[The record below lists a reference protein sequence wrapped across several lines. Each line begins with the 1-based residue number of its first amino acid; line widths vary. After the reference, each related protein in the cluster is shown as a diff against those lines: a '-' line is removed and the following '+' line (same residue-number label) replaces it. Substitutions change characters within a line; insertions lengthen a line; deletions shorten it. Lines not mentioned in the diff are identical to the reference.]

1 MGAEVEIGAPVLANV
16 LVVDDHPGK
25 LLTYRAILEGVPA
38 NLLTAGS
45 GREALDLL
53 LKTEIAVILV
63 DVCMPE
69 LDGFEL
75 ASLIRDHPRF
85 RQTAII
91 FVSGVHLTDFD
102 RLKGY
107 ECGAVDYLPV
117 PIVPEIL
124 RAKVNVFVDL
134 HRKTRALE
142 RLNLELERRVTQ
154 RTAALEEAG
163 RSKDE
168 FLAVL
173 AHELR
178 NPLAAIRAAAHV
190 IGFPTVTPAASA
202 QSAKVIERQVEH
214 LVRLVDD
221 LVDVSRITR
230 GLVELR
236 RAPVEIEEVVARSV
250 ETSRPLIEMR
260 GLVLSIDIAPG
271 PLQVDGDVTR
281 LTQALTNVLC
291 NAAKFTEPGGRV
303 TLSAEQFGP
312 DAVIRVVDTG
322 VGIAPD
328 VLPTVFELFAQG
340 ERKFDRTST
349 GLGIGL
355 AVVRRLVELHGG
367 TATVQSGGTGRGTAV
382 TIRLPLL
389 ADPAVAAARAVA
401 APPERAEVGASA
413 VDPCR
418 VLVVDDNADAAE
430 GVAAMLR
437 MCGHEVVTAED
448 GVAALQ
454 LAESFAPDV
463 ALLDLGMPR
472 LNGYETARRIREQ
485 PSGRRMALVALT
497 GWGQPRD
504 RDSTRQ
510 AGFDAH
516 LIKPIASEEL
526 VETLSR
532 LGRRRARGAFTGTS
546 TDASTD
552 SGPRPH
558 GPA

>member
-1 MGAEVEIGAPVLANV
+1 MAPPMTSHVMGAETEIGSASLANV
-16 LVVDDHPGK
+16 LVVDDQPGK
-25 LLTYRAILEGVPA
+25 LLTYRTILEGVPA

-53 LKTEIAVILV
+53 LKTEVAVVIM

-91 FVSGVHLTDFD
+91 FVSGVHLTELD

-485 PSGRRMALVALT
+485 PSGRHMALVALT
-497 GWGQPRD
+497 GWGQPKD

-516 LIKPIASEEL
+516 LIKPIASQEL
-526 VETLSR
+526 LETLSR
-532 LGRRRARGAFTGTS
+532 FGRGRARGEPKRR
-546 TDASTD
+546 DA
-552 SGPRPH
+552 
-558 GPA
+558 

>member
-1 MGAEVEIGAPVLANV
+1 MTRQAMPAAAETGSSSLANV
-16 LVVDDHPGK
+16 LVVDDQPGK
-25 LLTYRAILEGVPA
+25 LLSYRAILEGVQA

-53 LKTEIAVILV
+53 LKTEVAVVLM

-75 ASLIRDHPRF
+75 AGLIRDHPRF

-91 FVSGVHLTDFD
+91 FVSGVHLTDLD

-107 ECGAVDYLPV
+107 ACGAVDYLPV

-124 RAKVNVFVDL
+124 RAKVNVFVEL
-134 HRKTRALE
+134 HRKTQALE
-142 RLNLELERRVTQ
+142 RLNLELEHRVAQ
-154 RTAALEEAG
+154 RTAALEETG
-163 RSKDE
+163 RQKDE

-190 IGFPTVTPAASA
+190 IGFPSTTPAASSAVSA

-214 LVRLVDD
+214 LARLVDD

-230 GLVELR
+230 GIVELR
-236 RAPVEIEEVVARSV
+236 RASVEIGDVVARAV
-250 ETSRPLIEMR
+250 ETSRPLMEMR
-260 GLVLSIDIAPG
+260 GHVLSIEIAPG
-271 PLQVDGDVTR
+271 PLHVDGDVTR

-303 TLSAEQFGP
+303 TVTAERDGP
-312 DAVIRVVDTG
+312 DVVLRVTDTG
-322 VGIAPD
+322 IGIAPD
-328 VLPTVFELFAQG
+328 VLPTVFNLFARG
-340 ERKFDRTST
+340 ERKFDRTSS

-355 AVVRRLVELHGG
+355 ALVRRLVELHGG
-367 TATVQSGGTGRGTAV
+367 TATVQSGGPGLGTEV
-382 TIRLPLL
+382 TVRLPLT
-389 ADPAVAAARAVA
+389 DPAVEAPVTEA
-401 APPERAEVGASA
+401 APPLQAGEVASSPG
-413 VDPCR
+413 DPRR

-430 GVAAMLR
+430 AVAAMLR
-437 MCGHEVVTAED
+437 MFGHEVVTAGD

-454 LAESFAPDV
+454 LAATFTPDV

-485 PSGRRMALVALT
+485 PSGRHMALVALT

-510 AGFDAH
+510 AGFDAQ
-516 LIKPIASEEL
+516 LIKPIGSKEL
-526 VETLSR
+526 LETLNR
-532 LGRRRARGAFTGTS
+532 VGRRRARG
-546 TDASTD
+546 DA
-552 SGPRPH
+552 
-558 GPA
+558 

>member
-1 MGAEVEIGAPVLANV
+1 MGADVEIGSASLANV
-16 LVVDDHPGK
+16 LVVDDQPGK
-25 LLTYRAILEGVPA
+25 LLTYRTILEGVPA

-53 LKTEIAVILV
+53 LKTEIAVVLM

-69 LDGFEL
+69 IDGFEL

-91 FVSGVHLTDFD
+91 FVSGVHLTDLD

-134 HRKTRALE
+134 YRKTRALE
-142 RLNLELERRVTQ
+142 RLNLELEQRVAQ

-163 RSKDE
+163 RYKDE

-190 IGFPTVTPAASA
+190 IGFPTVTPVASA

-230 GLVELR
+230 GIVELR
-236 RAPVEIEEVVARSV
+236 RAPVEIAAVVARAV
-250 ETSRPLIEMR
+250 ETSQPLVEMR
-260 GLVLSIDIAPG
+260 GLDLSVEVGPR
-271 PLQVDGDVTR
+271 PLQVDGDLTR

-303 TLSAEQFGP
+303 TVTAEPVGP
-312 DAVIRVVDTG
+312 DVVIRVVDTG
-322 VGIAPD
+322 VGIAKD
-328 VLPTVFELFAQG
+328 ILPTVFELFAQG
-340 ERKFDRTST
+340 ERKLDRTST

-367 TATVQSGGTGRGTAV
+367 TATIDSGGAGLGTAV

-389 ADPAVAAARAVA
+389 VDPAVEAPGAAAARPSETVE
-401 APPERAEVGASA
+401 PIASS
-413 VDPCR
+413 VEPCR

-437 MCGHEVVTAED
+437 MCGHEVMTAED
-448 GVAALQ
+448 GVAALH

-472 LNGYETARRIREQ
+472 LDGYETARRIREQ

-516 LIKPIASEEL
+516 LVKPIASEEL
-526 VETLSR
+526 LETL
-532 LGRRRARGAFTGTS
+532 RRIRRGPPGGHAQRRE
-546 TDASTD
+546 A
-552 SGPRPH
+552 
-558 GPA
+558 

>member
-1 MGAEVEIGAPVLANV
+1 MTRHVVSAEAEIGSPLPTVL
-16 LVVDDHPGK
+16 LVDDQPGK
-25 LLTYRAILEGVPA
+25 LLTYRATLEGVPA
-38 NLLTAGS
+38 NLITAGS

-53 LKTEIAVILV
+53 LKTEVAVIIV

-75 ASLIRDHPRF
+75 VSLIRDHPRF
-85 RQTAII
+85 RETAII

-142 RLNLELERRVTQ
+142 RLNLELEQRVAQ

-163 RSKDE
+163 RYKDE

-190 IGFPTVTPAASA
+190 VGFPSVTPAVSA

-230 GLVELR
+230 GIVDLR
-236 RAPVEIEEVVARSV
+236 RAPVAIADVVARAV

-260 GLVLSIDIAPG
+260 GHVLSVEVAPD
-271 PLQVDGDVTR
+271 PLHVDGDLTR
-281 LTQALTNVLC
+281 LTQALTNVLF
-291 NAAKFTEPGGRV
+291 NAAKFTEPGGRLTV
-303 TLSAEQFGP
+303 TAERDGP
-312 DAVIRVVDTG
+312 DAVIRVIDTG
-322 VGIAPD
+322 VGIHPD
-328 VLPTVFELFAQG
+328 VLPTVFDLFVQG

-367 TATVQSGGTGRGTAV
+367 TAAVQSGGPGLGTEV
-382 TIRLPLL
+382 TIRLPLV
-389 ADPAVAAARAVA
+389 DSVVA
-401 APPERAEVGASA
+401 APDADTSPAPESVELASSPSEA
-413 VDPCR
+413 YR

-437 MCGHEVVTAED
+437 MVGHEVVTAVD
-448 GVAALQ
+448 GVAAVH

-463 ALLDLGMPR
+463 ALLDLAMPK

-485 PSGRRMALVALT
+485 PSGRHVALVALT
-497 GWGQPRD
+497 GWGQAKD

-516 LIKPIASEEL
+516 LVKPIASEEL
-526 VETLSR
+526 LETLSR
-532 LGRRRARGAFTGTS
+532 LGRGQARET
-546 TDASTD
+546 AS
-552 SGPRPH
+552 
-558 GPA
+558 

>member
-1 MGAEVEIGAPVLANV
+1 MTRHAVLADAAIETPSVANV
-16 LVVDDHPGK
+16 LVVDDQPGK
-25 LLTYRAILEGVPA
+25 LLSYRAILEGVPA
-38 NLLTAGS
+38 NLLMAGS

-53 LKTEIAVILV
+53 LKTEVAVVLM

-75 ASLIRDHPRF
+75 ASLVRDHPRF

-91 FVSGVHLTDFD
+91 FVSGVHLTDLD

-107 ECGAVDYLPV
+107 ECGAVDYLPI

-134 HRKTRALE
+134 YRKTHALE
-142 RLNLELERRVTQ
+142 RLNLELEQRVAQ

-163 RSKDE
+163 RYKDE

-190 IGFPTVTPAASA
+190 IGFPSVTPALSA

-230 GLVELR
+230 GIVELR
-236 RAPVEIEEVVARSV
+236 RAPVEIADVVARAI

-260 GLVLSIDIAPG
+260 GHALSVEIASG
-271 PLQVDGDVTR
+271 PLRVDGDVAR

-291 NAAKFTEPGGRV
+291 NAAKFTEPGGQV
-303 TLSAEQFGP
+303 TVVAERDGP
-312 DAVIRVVDTG
+312 DVVIRVSDTG

-328 VLPTVFELFAQG
+328 VLPTVFDLFAQG

-367 TATVQSGGTGRGTAV
+367 TAAAHSGGPGLGTEV
-382 TIRLPLL
+382 TLRIPVIDS
-389 ADPAVAAARAVA
+389 AETAQPTAAAQPVEPVGMSSSAR
-401 APPERAEVGASA
+401 EVY
-413 VDPCR
+413 R

-437 MCGHEVVTAED
+437 MVGHDVVTAVD
-448 GVAALQ
+448 GVAALH
-454 LAESFAPDV
+454 LTATFAPHI
-463 ALLDLGMPR
+463 ALLDLGMPK
-472 LNGYETARRIREQ
+472 LDGYETARRMREQ
-485 PSGRRMALVALT
+485 PSGRHVALVALT

-516 LIKPIASEEL
+516 LIKPIGSAEL
-526 VETLSR
+526 LETLGR
-532 LGRRRARGAFTGTS
+532 LGRKRAGDSPAQSPRGE
-546 TDASTD
+546 
-552 SGPRPH
+552 
-558 GPA
+558 

>member
-1 MGAEVEIGAPVLANV
+1 MTQQTTSAAAATGSSSLANI
-16 LVVDDHPGK
+16 LVVDDQPGK
-25 LLTYRAILEGVPA
+25 LLSYRAILEGVPA
-38 NLLTAGS
+38 NLITAGS

-53 LKTEIAVILV
+53 LKTEVAVLLM

-91 FVSGVHLTDFD
+91 FVSGVHLTDLD

-124 RAKVNVFVDL
+124 RAKVNVFVEL

-142 RLNLELERRVTQ
+142 RLNLELEQRVRH
-154 RTAALEEAG
+154 RTAAIEEAG
-163 RSKDE
+163 RHKDE
-168 FLAVL
+168 FLAIL

-190 IGFPTVTPAASA
+190 IGFPGATPEASA
-202 QSAKVIERQVEH
+202 QSAKVIERQIEH
-214 LVRLVDD
+214 LVRLIDD

-230 GLVELR
+230 GVVELR
-236 RAPVEIEEVVARSV
+236 RAPVEIRDVVARAV

-260 GLVLSIDIAPG
+260 GHALSVTIAPG
-271 PLQVDGDVTR
+271 PLPVDGDITR
-281 LTQALTNVLC
+281 LTQALTNVVC
-291 NAAKFTEPGGRV
+291 NAAKFTDPGGRV
-303 TLSAEQFGP
+303 TVTAERDGSEVVMR
-312 DAVIRVVDTG
+312 VIDTG

-328 VLPTVFELFAQG
+328 VLPTVFNLFARG
-340 ERKFDRTST
+340 GREYDRTST

-355 AVVRRLVELHGG
+355 ALVRQLVELHGG
-367 TATVQSGGTGRGTAV
+367 TASVESGGLGFGTEV
-382 TIRLPLL
+382 TIRLPLM
-389 ADPAVAAARAVA
+389 DQAVA
-401 APPERAEVGASA
+401 APVVEAAPPVKAVEVASSPG
-413 VDPCR
+413 DPCR

-430 GVAAMLR
+430 AVAVMLR
-437 MCGHEVVTAED
+437 MFGHDVVTAGD
-448 GVAALQ
+448 GVEALQ
-454 LAESFAPDV
+454 LAATFTPDI

-472 LNGYETARRIREQ
+472 LNGYEAARRIREQ
-485 PSGRRMALVALT
+485 PSGRHMALVALT

-516 LIKPIASEEL
+516 LIKPIGSEEL
-526 VETLSR
+526 LETVNR
-532 LGRRRARGAFTGTS
+532 LGHRRTRG
-546 TDASTD
+546 DV
-552 SGPRPH
+552 
-558 GPA
+558 

>member
-1 MGAEVEIGAPVLANV
+1 MTSHVMGAETEIGSASLANV
-16 LVVDDHPGK
+16 LVVDDQPGK
-25 LLTYRAILEGVPA
+25 LLTYRTILEGVPA

-53 LKTEIAVILV
+53 LKTEVAVVIM

-91 FVSGVHLTDFD
+91 FVSGVHLTELD

-142 RLNLELERRVTQ
+142 RLNLELEQRVAQ

-190 IGFPTVTPAASA
+190 ISFPTVTPAASA
-202 QSAKVIERQVEH
+202 QSTKVIERQVEH

-236 RAPVEIEEVVARSV
+236 RAPVEIADVVARAV
-250 ETSRPLIEMR
+250 ETSRPLMEMR
-260 GLVLSIDIAPG
+260 GLVLSLEIARG

-281 LTQALTNVLC
+281 LTQALANVMC
-291 NAAKFTEPGGRV
+291 NAAKFTEPGGHV
-303 TLSAEQFGP
+303 TLSAKPVGS
-312 DAVIRVVDTG
+312 DVVIEVVDTG

-328 VLPTVFELFAQG
+328 ILPTVFDLFAQG

-367 TATVQSGGTGRGTAV
+367 TATVHSGGTGLGTAV

-389 ADPAVAAARAVA
+389 ADPAVAAPGAAAARPSETVEA
-401 APPERAEVGASA
+401 GAIS

-430 GVAAMLR
+430 GLAVMLR

-485 PSGRRMALVALT
+485 PSGRHMALVALT
-497 GWGQPRD
+497 GWGQPKD

-516 LIKPIASEEL
+516 LIKPIASQEL
-526 VETLSR
+526 LETLSR
-532 LGRRRARGAFTGTS
+532 FGRGRARGEPKRR
-546 TDASTD
+546 DA
-552 SGPRPH
+552 
-558 GPA
+558 